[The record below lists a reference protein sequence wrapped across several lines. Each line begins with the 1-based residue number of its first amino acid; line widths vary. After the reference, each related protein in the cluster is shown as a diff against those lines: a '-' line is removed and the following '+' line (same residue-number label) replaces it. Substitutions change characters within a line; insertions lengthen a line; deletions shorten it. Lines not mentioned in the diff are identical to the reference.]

1 MEEKEN
7 SVNEPIK
14 NENNATSATS
24 NGLATA
30 GFVVA
35 IVSLFI
41 NFAGIV
47 GLVATIL
54 SAIGL
59 SKVKTTGKG
68 KGLAIAGIIIGII
81 SILWGIYSIYNAAN
95 ILSQLSNMY

>member
-41 NFAGIV
+41 NFAGII

-81 SILWGIYSIYNAAN
+81 SILYGIYSIIVLITTTASLLNY
-95 ILSQLSNMY
+95 

>member
-1 MEEKEN
+1 MEEKEDLI
-7 SVNEPIK
+7 NEPT
-14 NENNATSATS
+14 ENSTTDASTTDR
-24 NGLATA
+24 NGLAIA

-41 NFAGIV
+41 NFGGIV

-59 SKVKTTGKG
+59 SKVKTTNKG
-68 KGLAIAGIIIGII
+68 KGLAIAGLIIGII
-81 SILWGIYSIYNAAN
+81 SIIYGIFTIIVLVTTTASL
-95 ILSQLSNMY
+95 LSY

>member
-1 MEEKEN
+1 MEENNESTN
-7 SVNEPIK
+7 SQG
-14 NENNATSATS
+14 AS

-54 SAIGL
+54 SAVGL
-59 SKVKTTGKG
+59 AKSKTLGKG
-68 KGLAIAGIIIGII
+68 KGLAIAGLIIGII
-81 SILWGIYSIYNAAN
+81 SIAYGIYSVINLITTVN
-95 ILSQLSNMY
+95 SLL